1 MYVGSGDDSTA
12 GDSRAFIINLI
23 NGTVLYEFGV
33 EDGFALRDLSYF
45 DSSALVDAETDTLIY
60 PGESG
65 ILYTIKLN
73 TQYDPNAGTISINP
87 QTVKW
92 RYKGA
97 GACLRIRWMV
107 PRAGGWALRI
117 ALLSGGSTRSL
128 RIMAAI

>member
-1 MYVGSGDDSTA
+1 M
-12 GDSRAFIINLI
+12 
-23 NGTVLYEFGV
+23 

-97 GACLRIRWMV
+97 
-107 PRAGGWALRI
+107 
-117 ALLSGGSTRSL
+117 RSL
-128 RIMAAI
+128 STDTVDGSQGWWLGIEDSAIIWREHAIFTDNGGHMICPWIQSP